1 MLSLNQNENLYIKLT
16 NFLHQKEEV
25 TSNITQILA
34 NNESLNLSQCYEQDI
49 NLQTLSVKHFHK
61 KMLSLSYNPET
72 NKLENNLLYYF
83 PVKIDLSKL
92 FYRMSKEINVVTGE
106 KRIQICF
113 NPVVNN
119 IVKKYLNQASVTLAD
134 INKQLLTDAN
144 KIYSLKN
151 FMLHRCEFDKLS
163 HSDRAIVLE
172 HVIQFDDK
180 YQQWQKPLPMTLA
193 YKLVARKVINKYFK
207 KNFTQKILKI
217 NKFNTDIFSKKEITE
232 LKRAQIRYYIEH
244 GLNSQDTILRLR
256 QIIGKNDYLCLYT
269 LKLFN
274 EKLNSGEFRFNTM
287 KQVNVVYEGLV
298 GIAKQLPQH
307 NVEMTF
313 NISGISNTLKNQKV
327 LVRLVQKINHNS
339 DRIKVQFITND
350 VNQIFNI
357 SMKEECL
364 AANNWIV
371 TPEVKKQLKTIV
383 DKLMAVNVLP
393 YVVRNGSFNN
403 KINYLESVLKHA
415 QDLDK
420 QHTELVLF

>member
-1 MLSLNQNENLYIKLT
+1 MLSLNYTENLYTKLT
-16 NFLHQKEEV
+16 NFLHQKEEI
-25 TSNITQILA
+25 TSCIAQILV
-34 NNESLNLSQCYEQDI
+34 NNEHLDLSKCYEQVDHI
-49 NLQTLSVKHFHK
+49 QTLSVKHFHK
-61 KMLSLSYNPET
+61 KMLNLSYNPET

-92 FYRMSKEINVVTGE
+92 FYRISEEINVVTRE

-119 IVKKYLNQASVTLAD
+119 IVKKYLNQVSVTLAD

-144 KIYSLKN
+144 KVYSLKN
-151 FMLHRCEFDKLS
+151 FMLHRCKFDKLS

-172 HVIQFDDK
+172 HVVQFDDK

-193 YKLVARKVINKYFK
+193 YKLVSRKVINKYFK

-217 NKFNTDIFSKKEITE
+217 NKFNTEIFSKKEITE

-244 GLNSQDTILRLR
+244 SLNSQDTIFRLR
-256 QIIGKNDYLCLYT
+256 QIIGKNDYLCSYT
-269 LKLFN
+269 LRLFN

-298 GIAKQLPQH
+298 DIAEQLPKN
-307 NVEMTF
+307 NVKMTF
-313 NISGISNTLKNQKV
+313 DISDISNTLKNQKV
-327 LVRLVQKINHNS
+327 LVRLIQKINQGS
-339 DRIKVQFITND
+339 KRINVEFITND

-357 SMKEECL
+357 AMKEEFL
-364 AANNWIV
+364 SANNWIV
-371 TPEVKKQLKTIV
+371 TNEVKKQLKTIIS
-383 DKLMAVNVLP
+383 KLMAVNVLP
-393 YVVRNGSFNN
+393 YIVRNGSYNN
-403 KINYLESVLKHA
+403 KINYLSSVLKHA
-415 QDLDK
+415 QVLDK

>member
-1 MLSLNQNENLYIKLT
+1 MLSLNQTENLYTKLT
-16 NFLHQKEEV
+16 NFLHQKEDV
-25 TSNITQILA
+25 TSNIAQILA
-34 NNESLNLSQCYEQDI
+34 NNESLDLSQCYEQDT

-92 FYRMSKEINVVTGE
+92 FYRMSEEINVATGE

-172 HVIQFDDK
+172 HVVQFDDK

-217 NKFNTDIFSKKEITE
+217 NKFNTNIFSKKEITE
-232 LKRAQIRYYIEH
+232 LKRAQIRYYLEH

-256 QIIGKNDYLCLYT
+256 QIIGKDDYLCSYT
-269 LKLFN
+269 LRLFN

-287 KQVNVVYEGLV
+287 KQVNVVYEGLA
-298 GIAKQLPQH
+298 GIVKQMAPM
-307 NVEMTF
+307 NVKMTF
-313 NISGISNTLKNQKV
+313 DISGISNTLKNQKV
-327 LVRLVQKINHNS
+327 LVRLIQKINQGS
-339 DRIKVQFITND
+339 KRINVEFITND
-350 VNQIFNI
+350 VNQIFNVA
-357 SMKEECL
+357 MKEEFL
-364 AANNWIV
+364 SANNWIV
-371 TPEVKKQLKTIV
+371 TNEVKKQLKTIV
-383 DKLMAVNVLP
+383 NKLMAVNALP
-393 YVVRNGSFNN
+393 YIVRNGSYNN

-415 QDLDK
+415 QNLDK
-420 QHTELVLF
+420 QHNELVLF